1 MNDRKGKHV
10 YLCNINQDQDDE
22 DTKAG
27 ITGTWSF
34 AKDDK
39 LSQELAEIT
48 FRMSEGKDTDE
59 DGKRLNEIIKIVEQ
73 DISDVVGYRAT
84 ISDNGLF
91 YLDNDTELGK
101 WFKVMN

>member
-1 MNDRKGKHV
+1 MNDRIGKHV
-10 YLCNINQDQDDE
+10 YLYDINQDHDDR

-34 AKDDK
+34 TKDDK

-73 DISDVVGYRAT
+73 DISDVVGYRVT

-101 WFKVMN
+101 WFKVMT

>member
-1 MNDRKGKHV
+1 MTEKANTCIFIISIK
-10 YLCNINQDQDDE
+10 
-22 DTKAG
+22 TKMTKTLKTG

-34 AKDDK
+34 TKDDK
-39 LSQELAEIT
+39 LSQELEEIT
-48 FRMSEGKDTDE
+48 FRMSEGKDTDK

-101 WFKVMN
+101 WFKVMT

>member
-10 YLCNINQDQDDE
+10 YLYNINQDQDDE
-22 DTKAG
+22 DTEDG

-34 AKDDK
+34 TKDDK

-73 DISDVVGYRAT
+73 DISDVVGYRVT

-101 WFKVMN
+101 WFKVMT